1 MNLIALQH
9 RAIYLEAAPRPPR
22 DLDDITG
29 SLEGSGRLCGETGRS
44 DAGGPPEQAPRLA
57 ESPSRLRRAHVP
69 PRHHDGD
76 LGAARCFAEKARRPR
91 RADAAEVA
99 HETDGPGQELR
110 RARLQIHH
118 AIAVDLAEPREG
130 GGGQRIEGQ
139 LGRGPRLETGRAR
152 EDLGSHA
159 ERDDD
164 AGGAPRDAGI
174 ARDQHGERAAPPGF
188 GEAGAHEGRDA
199 AGRDADHG
207 VPGPRAGSHGTRAGA
222 RVVLGPLHRS
232 EDSPPASRHHR
243 LDLGG
248 ACIKGRGALRGFEHA
263 EAAARPR
270 PQEDE
275 LAAGPEPLGYLR
287 DGLADGRR
295 RATDRAHRI
304 LVHAVHQPG
313 DGGDTQPVEP
323 RAPGIAALRGQ
334 AAVANPRHGLEP
346 YPTIGAMTAVLSGLD
361 VLLGRLRTLLG
372 GQSVGLLC
380 HPASVTADLTP
391 AAEAL
396 MRVKGVKLRRLFAP
410 EHGITGAAQDL
421 VLVGHEKDPLT
432 GLPVMSLY
440 GRRLDPDPR
449 ALEGL
454 DALIVDLQDV
464 GARYYTYNWTMALAM
479 KAAARANL
487 PVIVLDRPNPLGG
500 ERLEGNWPEAGWS
513 SFVGLYP
520 LPIRH
525 GMTMGELAGYL
536 NDRHELGCDLTVVPM
551 LGWRRGMAWEDTG
564 LPWVAPSPN
573 MPTPD
578 TARVYPGGCLV
589 EGTDLSEG
597 RGTTR
602 PFEWIG
608 APYLDG
614 ARLERALTRR
624 RLPGAR
630 FRAIGFE
637 PAFHKWRGERCG
649 GVQVHVTDPDRFKP
663 VATYLAL
670 IAEARRQSPR
680 RFGWRQPP
688 YEFERRKLP
697 IDLLGGGPGI
707 RRAIERGVS
716 LARLET
722 SWRPDLA
729 RFARAR
735 RPYLLYS

>member
-1 MNLIALQH
+1 
-9 RAIYLEAAPRPPR
+9 
-22 DLDDITG
+22 
-29 SLEGSGRLCGETGRS
+29 
-44 DAGGPPEQAPRLA
+44 
-57 ESPSRLRRAHVP
+57 
-69 PRHHDGD
+69 
-76 LGAARCFAEKARRPR
+76 
-91 RADAAEVA
+91 
-99 HETDGPGQELR
+99 
-110 RARLQIHH
+110 
-118 AIAVDLAEPREG
+118 
-130 GGGQRIEGQ
+130 
-139 LGRGPRLETGRAR
+139 
-152 EDLGSHA
+152 
-159 ERDDD
+159 
-164 AGGAPRDAGI
+164 
-174 ARDQHGERAAPPGF
+174 
-188 GEAGAHEGRDA
+188 
-199 AGRDADHG
+199 
-207 VPGPRAGSHGTRAGA
+207 
-222 RVVLGPLHRS
+222 
-232 EDSPPASRHHR
+232 
-243 LDLGG
+243 
-248 ACIKGRGALRGFEHA
+248 
-263 EAAARPR
+263 
-270 PQEDE
+270 
-275 LAAGPEPLGYLR
+275 
-287 DGLADGRR
+287 
-295 RATDRAHRI
+295 
-304 LVHAVHQPG
+304 
-313 DGGDTQPVEP
+313 
-323 RAPGIAALRGQ
+323 
-334 AAVANPRHGLEP
+334 
-346 YPTIGAMTAVLSGLD
+346 MTAVLSGLD

-396 MRVKGVKLRRLFAP
+396 MRVKDVNVRRLFAP

-449 ALEGL
+449 VLEGL

-589 EGTDLSEG
+589 EGTNLSEG

-614 ARLERALTRR
+614 PRLARALERRG
-624 RLPGAR
+624 LPGVR
-630 FRAIGFE
+630 FRPVGFE
-637 PAFHKWRGERCG
+637 PAFHKWKSQRCG
-649 GVQVHVTDPDRFKP
+649 GVQIHVTDAARFKP
-663 VATYLAL
+663 FAAYLAL
-670 IAEARRQSPR
+670 IAEARRQAPR
-680 RFGWRQPP
+680 HFRWRRPP
-688 YEFERRKLP
+688 YEFERVRLP
-697 IDLLGGGPGI
+697 MDLLCGGPGI

>member
-1 MNLIALQH
+1 
-9 RAIYLEAAPRPPR
+9 
-22 DLDDITG
+22 
-29 SLEGSGRLCGETGRS
+29 
-44 DAGGPPEQAPRLA
+44 
-57 ESPSRLRRAHVP
+57 
-69 PRHHDGD
+69 
-76 LGAARCFAEKARRPR
+76 
-91 RADAAEVA
+91 
-99 HETDGPGQELR
+99 
-110 RARLQIHH
+110 
-118 AIAVDLAEPREG
+118 
-130 GGGQRIEGQ
+130 
-139 LGRGPRLETGRAR
+139 
-152 EDLGSHA
+152 
-159 ERDDD
+159 
-164 AGGAPRDAGI
+164 
-174 ARDQHGERAAPPGF
+174 
-188 GEAGAHEGRDA
+188 
-199 AGRDADHG
+199 
-207 VPGPRAGSHGTRAGA
+207 
-222 RVVLGPLHRS
+222 
-232 EDSPPASRHHR
+232 
-243 LDLGG
+243 
-248 ACIKGRGALRGFEHA
+248 
-263 EAAARPR
+263 
-270 PQEDE
+270 
-275 LAAGPEPLGYLR
+275 
-287 DGLADGRR
+287 
-295 RATDRAHRI
+295 
-304 LVHAVHQPG
+304 
-313 DGGDTQPVEP
+313 
-323 RAPGIAALRGQ
+323 
-334 AAVANPRHGLEP
+334 
-346 YPTIGAMTAVLSGLD
+346 MTAVLSGLD

-396 MRVKGVKLRRLFAP
+396 MRVKDVNLRRLFAP

-449 ALEGL
+449 VLEGL

-589 EGTDLSEG
+589 EGTNLSEG

-614 ARLERALTRR
+614 PRLARALERRG
-624 RLPGAR
+624 LPGVR
-630 FRAIGFE
+630 FRPVGFE
-637 PAFHKWRGERCG
+637 PAFHKWKSQRCG
-649 GVQVHVTDPDRFKP
+649 GVQIHVTDAARFKP
-663 VATYLAL
+663 FAAYLAL
-670 IAEARRQSPR
+670 IAEARRQAPR
-680 RFGWRQPP
+680 HFRWRRPP
-688 YEFERRKLP
+688 YEFERVRLP
-697 IDLLGGGPGI
+697 MDLLCGGPRI

>member
-1 MNLIALQH
+1 
-9 RAIYLEAAPRPPR
+9 
-22 DLDDITG
+22 
-29 SLEGSGRLCGETGRS
+29 
-44 DAGGPPEQAPRLA
+44 
-57 ESPSRLRRAHVP
+57 
-69 PRHHDGD
+69 
-76 LGAARCFAEKARRPR
+76 
-91 RADAAEVA
+91 
-99 HETDGPGQELR
+99 
-110 RARLQIHH
+110 
-118 AIAVDLAEPREG
+118 
-130 GGGQRIEGQ
+130 
-139 LGRGPRLETGRAR
+139 
-152 EDLGSHA
+152 
-159 ERDDD
+159 
-164 AGGAPRDAGI
+164 
-174 ARDQHGERAAPPGF
+174 
-188 GEAGAHEGRDA
+188 
-199 AGRDADHG
+199 
-207 VPGPRAGSHGTRAGA
+207 
-222 RVVLGPLHRS
+222 
-232 EDSPPASRHHR
+232 
-243 LDLGG
+243 
-248 ACIKGRGALRGFEHA
+248 
-263 EAAARPR
+263 
-270 PQEDE
+270 
-275 LAAGPEPLGYLR
+275 
-287 DGLADGRR
+287 
-295 RATDRAHRI
+295 
-304 LVHAVHQPG
+304 
-313 DGGDTQPVEP
+313 
-323 RAPGIAALRGQ
+323 
-334 AAVANPRHGLEP
+334 
-346 YPTIGAMTAVLSGLD
+346 MTAVLSGLD

-396 MRVKGVKLRRLFAP
+396 MRVKDMNLRRLFAP

-449 ALEGL
+449 VLEGL

-479 KAAARANL
+479 KAAARVNL

-578 TARVYPGGCLV
+578 TARVYPGGCLI
-589 EGTDLSEG
+589 EGTNLSEG

-614 ARLERALTRR
+614 PRLARALERRGI
-624 RLPGAR
+624 PGVR
-630 FRAIGFE
+630 FRPVGFE
-637 PAFHKWRGERCG
+637 PAFHKWKSQRCG
-649 GVQVHVTDPDRFKP
+649 GVQIHVTDAARFKP
-663 VATYLAL
+663 FATYLAL
-670 IAEARRQSPR
+670 IAEARRQAPR
-680 RFGWRQPP
+680 HFRWRKPP
-688 YEFERRKLP
+688 YEFERVRLP
-697 IDLLGGGPGI
+697 MDLLCGGPGI
-707 RRAIERGVS
+707 RLALERGVP